1 MICTYIFEDNN
12 SGTLATS
19 VNIKDPKIYIELEP
33 VPRSPMWRFK
43 EHKIVKNKDERYETV
58 TERLPVRLIGAVL
71 SVHDGAQTVYQYFVN
86 EYYRQTP
93 TANADN
99 SVYVPEHV
107 IGRYVEEQGEWVRG
121 VDIKPRYITPII
133 TNTDNGQKV
142 YYAVS
147 FIHAGSTYKKLENG
161 RHINE
166 IQPDLSE
173 LADKILDLN
182 GVAHAKHKPFTRFG
196 YTSVYYSSQARVPFV
211 LGAPDYADFDD
222 QGFEIV
228 CCDMIWYGANNGFSY
243 KNNLILPEK
252 YNTWVYVMPK
262 GTIRDLIDRHMNSE
276 KESELFPIVSFNI
289 YNDKNFIERITQA
302 FQESGEY

>member
-12 SGTLATS
+12 GTLADS
-19 VNIKDPKIYIELEP
+19 VNIKDPKIYIELDP
-33 VPRSPMWRFK
+33 TPRSPMWSFK
-43 EHKIVKNKDERYETV
+43 ERKIVKNKDERYETV
-58 TERLPVRLIGAVL
+58 TERHPVRLVGAVL
-71 SVHDGAQTVYQYFVN
+71 SVHDEAQAVYQHFAN
-86 EYYRQTP
+86 EYYQKAP
-93 TANADN
+93 VANTDN
-99 SVYVPEHV
+99 SIYVPEYV

-121 VDIKPRYITPII
+121 VHIKPGYITPII

-161 RHINE
+161 RHIYE
-166 IQPDLSE
+166 IQPDLPE

-182 GVAHAKHKPFTRFG
+182 GIAHAKHKPFARVG

-222 QGFEIV
+222 QGFEMV

-243 KNNLILPEK
+243 ENNLILPEK

-276 KESELFPIVSFNI
+276 KESELFPITSFNI
-289 YNDKNFIERITQA
+289 YNDKNFIERITKA
-302 FQESGEY
+302 FHESGEY